1 MTRKDYV
8 MIAAALRETLAHI
21 ASNGDSERL
30 SDNGRTFN
38 SGEQSGVRYAALRVM
53 EALARA
59 GLTERLAPPGRWQRL
74 DSLIALPWRG
84 EEHACA

>member
-38 SGEQSGVRYAALRVM
+38 SGEQSGMRYAALRVM
-53 EALARA
+53 EALANDNPRF
-59 GLTERLAPPGRWQRL
+59 ERETFLKAC
-74 DSLIALPWRG
+74 SLSA
-84 EEHACA
+84 